1 MQLTGS
7 SLSKVGDCTPVNERT
22 IGCWLVSRGGRGRNG
37 CTEWR
42 ASVEGGRRFEGRPT
56 STTTRG
62 REEEAP
68 ADINFLFSAIAFRI
82 R

>member
-37 CTEWR
+37 CTERR
-42 ASVEGGRRFEGRPT
+42 ASVEGGRRSSVVALKDGRP
-56 STTTRG
+56 RQQPEGG
-62 REEEAP
+62 RKKHQ
-68 ADINFLFSAIAFRI
+68 
-82 R
+82 